1 MKRSLIMIIS
11 VMTISLYIVFHA
23 FILEASDS
31 EGKSQIIT
39 QEQAAE
45 LAAKLAN
52 EKFQS
57 TFGLSPFKPG
67 FYQAKLAG
75 SRWHWGK
82 INPAG
87 VKGCSAKVEFN
98 KDGSEPDVKVAYHT
112 DEVLPSD
119 QITEPKEGLPEIL
132 KK

>member
-11 VMTISLYIVFHA
+11 AMTISLYI
-23 FILEASDS
+23 ILNAVTIEAGDP
-31 EGKSQIIT
+31 EAKGQIIT

-45 LAAKLAN
+45 LAAKLPD
-52 EKFQS
+52 EKFQA
-57 TFGLSPFKPG
+57 TFGASPFKPES
-67 FYQAKLAG
+67 YQAKLVG